1 MLGLGQA
8 WGSPVVFPNPPDNG
22 SVNGANFEQW
32 LYSYVGIGFTGPGD
46 PRMKRWGGVT
56 HMRVASPIGGRTW

>member
-1 MLGLGQA
+1 MFPDPSVSGVQA
-8 WGSPVVFPNPPDNG
+8 TE
-22 SVNGANFEQW
+22 FEQW
-32 LYSYVGIGFTGPGD
+32 IYSYAGVQFTGPGD